1 MLANFLT
8 LLSCSSHGCVVFRF
22 MLLTTLLC
30 GHLLLI
36 CHWLM
41 HHSGRII
48 RSIDKWICPLLP
60 TRWFRNLSFNAC
72 IYAAALFRIR
82 TMPGRRLFPGVLV
95 GSRGAAVWGRHYFVI
110 IESSCCVCQRLL
122 RMVLLEYLL
131 KPTLAS
137 IDCHSILTAAPIASS
152 CSTWRIFRRCDRYG
166 LLLFPIF
173 VTNSITH
180 AGLT

>member
-1 MLANFLT
+1 VLANFLT

-22 MLLTTLLC
+22 MLLTTLLG

-48 RSIDKWICPLLP
+48 RSIDKGICPLLS
-60 TRWFRNLSFNAC
+60 TRGFRNLSLNAR

-82 TMPGRRLFPGVLV
+82 TMPGCRLFPCVLV
-95 GSRGAAVWGRHYFVI
+95 CSRGAAVRGRHYFVI
-110 IESSCCVCQRLL
+110 IGSCCCVCKRLL

-137 IDCHSILTAAPIASS
+137 IDCHSILTAATVASS
-152 CSTWRIFRRCDRYG
+152 CST
-166 LLLFPIF
+166 
-173 VTNSITH
+173 
-180 AGLT
+180 